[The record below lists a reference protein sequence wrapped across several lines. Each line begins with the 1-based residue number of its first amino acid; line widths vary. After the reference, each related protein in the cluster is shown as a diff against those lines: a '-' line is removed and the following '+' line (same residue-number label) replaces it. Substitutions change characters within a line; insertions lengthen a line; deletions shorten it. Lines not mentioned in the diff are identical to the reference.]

1 MLIFLKKNEE
11 MFKDIAEEYDD
22 FSNIFNELFIHT
34 KNEEDSLHKSEL
46 VEIFKTKN
54 KSLSQRHITYE
65 LKKIGIKYKKDKM
78 KNGKKGFFVGLKLV
92 EEEFEPDND

>member
-1 MLIFLKKNEE
+1 MR
-11 MFKDIAEEYDD
+11 
-22 FSNIFNELFIHT
+22 IFNYYYLIFIHT

-78 KNGKKGFFVGLKLV
+78 KDGKRGFFVGLKLV
-92 EEEFEPDND
+92 EEEFESDND